1 MCSDEYV
8 RVVHADD
15 KATPETEHLFG
26 SAEPRICTP
35 PLRELTPE
43 TSLGFE
49 VIEFARDVLGVTLLP
64 WQRVALIRMLELRE
78 DGDLRFRTVVVIVAR
93 QNGKSTLAQI
103 LTIWLLFVYGWPVV
117 LGTAQDLDVAE
128 ALWEEVVDI
137 VLDNDEL
144 APLLKEGRGAVTRVN
159 GKKSLNLESG
169 AKYKVKAAN
178 RRAGRGLSGNL
189 VLLDELREH
198 QNFDAWGAIT
208 KTTRARAE
216 ALILALSSAGDVT
229 SRVLRYLRVL
239 AHKAIGDPDGIVAA
253 QDDDTAAPTQFDLDS
268 ARSFSTDSADV
279 DDLDLDEFESID
291 ADAADMDQDE
301 ETLCLLEWSAHPS
314 RARRDRE
321 GWRES
326 NPSAGYTIS
335 FRTIASECKDD
346 PEWVF
351 RTEVLCHWNDG
362 AKSGPFTPGQWEA
375 TTVELVDGVQH
386 PADRIVGP
394 VVAAIATAADR
405 AFTYIAF
412 AGHRADGLPQ
422 VEVVTGRYGSEWVA
436 EWLSS
441 PDRKGRIQALTG
453 QSKGTP
459 ESTLLAKLDKDN
471 TFRIPVVT
479 LAGQDLLDAHADA
492 DDMIRD
498 GDVRHIPQP
507 VLDLAALT
515 AEKKYVAGGQWVLD
529 PAKSPTDIA
538 ALRAWIAAL
547 WLLQRPLP
555 TPPPPPA
562 APQALE
568 SDALGEITGYGGTDV
583 DISTAGF

>member
-1 MCSDEYV
+1 MCGDEYV

-49 VIEFARDVLGVTLLP
+49 VIDFARDVLGVTLLP

-78 DGDLRFRTVVVIVAR
+78 DGSLRFRTVVVLVAR
-93 QNGKSTLAQI
+93 QNGKSSLAQI
-103 LTIWLLFVYGWPVV
+103 LTIWLLFVYGWPLI

-128 ALWEEVVDI
+128 ALWEEVVDL

-144 APLLKEGRGAVTRVN
+144 APLIAERGVTRVN
-159 GKKSLNLESG
+159 GKKSLNLASG
-169 AKYKVKAAN
+169 SKYKVKAAN

-198 QNFDAWGAIT
+198 QTWEAWAAIT
-208 KTTRARAE
+208 KTTMARAE
-216 ALILALSSAGDVT
+216 ALILALSNAGDIT
-229 SRVLRYLRVL
+229 SRVLRYLRVM
-239 AHKAIGDPDGIVAA
+239 AHKALGDPDGIAVAE
-253 QDDDTAAPTQFDLDS
+253 DDHTAGPTQFDLDS
-268 ARSFSTDSADV
+268 AKSYDDEADG
-279 DDLDLDEFESID
+279 DDIDPDEFETLDIELD
-291 ADAADMDQDE
+291 DMEQDE
-301 ETLCLLEWSAHPS
+301 DTLCLLEWSAAPG
-314 RARRDRE
+314 RDRRDRE

-335 FRTIASECKDD
+335 FRTIASACKTD

-351 RTEVLCHWNDG
+351 RTEVLCQWNDG
-362 AKSGPFTPGQWEA
+362 ASSGPFTPGQWEA
-375 TTVELVDGVQH
+375 TTIELVDGERQPKDV
-386 PADRIVGP
+386 IIGP
-394 VVAAIATAADR
+394 VVAAIATSSDR
-405 AFTYIAF
+405 ALTYIAF
-412 AGHRADGLPQ
+412 AGYRADGAPQ
-422 VEVVTGRYGSEWVA
+422 VEVITRRYGSDWVG

-441 PDRKGRIQALTG
+441 PDRKGRIKAVTG

-459 ESTLLAKLDKDN
+459 ESTLLKKLEQDQS
-471 TFRIPVVT
+471 FRIPVVE
-479 LAGQDLLDAHADA
+479 LAGQALLDAHAEA
-492 DDMIRD
+492 DDLIRD
-498 GDVRHIPQP
+498 GGVWHVPQP
-507 VLDLAALT
+507 PLDIAAQT

-538 ALRAWIAAL
+538 ALRAWVAAL
-547 WLLQRPLP
+547 WLLRRPLP
-555 TPPPPPA
+555 TPPPPPV
-562 APQALE
+562 APQAL
-568 SDALGEITGYGGTDV
+568 DTDPLTDLTGHGVGMDV